1 MSPLPRQIFRRK
13 AVEPSGFDFTRH
25 MRSLCE
31 DMVARVDRMNHIDMG
46 RVALSFSQT
55 RKASSYGMFASLT
68 PMRFAGGRR
77 ESLRQGRRWTVQRLL
92 DPDGREMLYILNF
105 YLPRFLDLSF
115 REKLSTVIHE
125 LWHIGPQFDG
135 DLRRFE
141 GRCFAHGSSQARY
154 DATVEQL
161 VDRWLSSN
169 PPPSASKFLRL
180 KFGQLT
186 KRHGPVYGQRI
197 PTPKLLPLD

>member
-31 DMVARVDRMNHIDMG
+31 DMVTRVDGLNHIDLD

-55 RKASSYGMFASLT
+55 RKASSYGMYASLT
-68 PMRFAGGRR
+68 PMRFADGRS
-77 ESLRQGRRWTVQRLL
+77 ESLRQGRRWTIQRLL
-92 DPDGREMLYILNF
+92 GPDGQEMLYILNF
-105 YLPRFLDLSF
+105 YLPRFLDLKF
-115 REKLSTVIHE
+115 REKLSTVMHE
-125 LWHIGPQFDG
+125 LWHIGPKFDG

-169 PPPSASKFLRL
+169 PPSSVAEFLRL
-180 KFGQLT
+180 KFGKLT
-186 KRHGPVYGQRI
+186 ARHGPVYGQRI
-197 PTPKLLPLD
+197 PAPKLLPLD